1 MSVISVLVDA
11 DAVTCSDDQHISGVQ
26 QEQDQPKD
34 TTLWHR
40 DIYPPFDTLRNPP
53 PLCSLHSNVQSS
65 LFKIIGGSRS

>member
-53 PLCSLHSNVQSS
+53 
-65 LFKIIGGSRS
+65 RSVVSTLMFNPPFSKS